1 MPDSTVATLVAEMS
15 AHYEAADK
23 AMKSGDL
30 VLWAEE
36 QKKARA
42 AFDRLTKIIK

>member
-1 MPDSTVATLVAEMS
+1 MRQ
-15 AHYEAADK
+15 HYDAADK

-36 QKKARA
+36 NKKVREI
-42 AFDRLTKIIK
+42 FERLEKIKKRP

>member
-1 MPDSTVATLVAEMS
+1 MS
-15 AHYEAADK
+15 AHYDAADK

-36 QKKARA
+36 QKKAREQPS
-42 AFDRLTKIIK
+42 TG

>member
-1 MPDSTVATLVAEMS
+1 MG

-23 AMKSGDL
+23 AMMKGDL

-36 QKKARA
+36 TKKARA
-42 AFDRLTKIIK
+42 AFDRLTKIVK